1 MSEEKLPVLRD
12 YSIQIGGDTRYRYDY
27 CQMLV
32 NHRASTGKS
41 FASFGVIAGV
51 GVATLKK
58 WVENHPEFKEACELA
73 EVASLSYWEDM
84 AHDQANGDIKGSSTT
99 LLAMLKNN
107 FSDHYKD
114 KTEVEHTGGVVFKI
128 DTGIPFPAN
137 YNDAP
142 VEIEGEV
149 IEQIDTDEDLL

>member
-1 MSEEKLPVLRD
+1 LSDEKPVVLRD

-32 NHRASTGKS
+32 NHRMAGKS
-41 FASFGVIAGV
+41 FASFGVLAGV

-58 WVENHPEFKEACELA
+58 WVEENQDFKEAMELA

-84 AHDQANGDIKGSSTT
+84 AHDQSNGDIKGSSTT

-107 FSDHYKD
+107 FGDFYKD
-114 KTEVEHTGGVVFKI
+114 KTEIEHTGGVVFKI
-128 DTGIPFPAN
+128 DSGIPFPAN

-149 IEQIDTDEDLL
+149 VDTDEDLL